1 MIESAKLRVLHAL
14 FLTCSRASRVS
25 YSTCSRA
32 LHAQFTTFSCALH
45 ASCPKCSHAPLAS
58 CHTYS
63 CTLRASCTTCSRASL
78 FMKLFSL
85 RPYCLITCVIYVL
98 ISPLKSNKHS
108 LPAILWSDNQYLPAV
123 WYIWI
128 IWNQLRKHIHKKLK
142 IILVQ
147 VKVNLNLDIII
158 IKSYSYP
165 IDEIAADLSNSF
177 AT

>member
-1 MIESAKLRVLHAL
+1 MLSCPTCLMPYAL
-14 FLTCSRASRVS
+14 LYLTCLVP
-25 YSTCSRA
+25 YV
-32 LHAQFTTFSCALH
+32 L
-45 ASCPKCSHAPLAS
+45 SCPMWPC
-58 CHTYS
+58 
-63 CTLRASCTTCSRASL
+63 ASL

-108 LPAILWSDNQYLPAV
+108 LPVILWSDNQYLPAV

-128 IWNQLRKHIHKKLK
+128 IWNQLRKDIHKKLK